1 MQCRKGVAPVGRTR
15 SQQHKNTLMFTIAQ
29 FELRKKLRQ
38 LSTYVYFSLFFAI
51 AYLVVI
57 AAGGA
62 FAGANVV
69 VAGSGGKTLI
79 NSPFV
84 LTVLIGVISYFGMIV
99 MAAIMGQA
107 IYQDF
112 HYQTHTLFFTSP
124 ISKFAYLGGRYLGA
138 FITLA
143 LVFSSIGL
151 GAWVGTLMPFV
162 EHGMFGPN
170 RLLAYLYPYLVI
182 VLPNMLFIGAVFFS
196 LAALARRILPV
207 YAASVIFLIGYMIAG
222 TLTSRVEEKLL
233 AAILDPFGLNALS
246 YVTRYWTVAERNE
259 WLVPFAGA
267 LLWNRLLWLGASG
280 VVLCL
285 ASWRFRFQHGGER
298 LRSARRDDDASSSA
312 TASAYA
318 SALPVPV
325 TAKRDFRALR
335 CLPGSIWLNLKETV
349 KNVYFVVIVLAGV
362 LFMVLAARQLGS
374 IYGTETY
381 PVTASIVEVVGGS
394 FTLFVLI
401 IITFYAGEIVWR
413 ERDANM
419 QQIYDVLPIP
429 NWLPFLSKTVALCLV
444 QVLLMAVVMLT
455 GIAIQASQGYFRFEC
470 DVYVADL
477 FGIKLISFFL
487 LCILAITVQ
496 VVVNHKYLGHF
507 VMVLYY
513 LVNAFMGR
521 FGFEHKLYDYAGT
534 PGYTYSDMNR
544 FGHFLWG
551 VTWFNLYWAASAVLL
566 AMLANLLWAR
576 GTVSSWDE
584 RWKAARS
591 GITGGVSACFA
602 AALLAA
608 VTLGG
613 FIYYNTNVL
622 NRFET
627 RYDAQVMQADYEKTW
642 KKLEKLPQPRI
653 TDVQVAFDLFTE
665 RRDMRAKGTFTLV
678 NKTKEA
684 IPAVYVRVDRD
695 LKTRQ
700 LALGDL
706 EKPSS
711 TDARLGMHTFTL
723 SRPMAP
729 GDSISLKFDLVH
741 ESHGFRNDSSDTE
754 VVYNGTFF
762 NSTLLP
768 HVGYWAQ
775 LELGDDDVRRK
786 HGLAPKPRM
795 ASIDD
800 EGARRNNYIS
810 SDADWITL
818 DAVVSTSPDQI
829 AIVPGYLRKEWTEG
843 GRRYFHYTTEG
854 RILHFF
860 SVLSARYQVRRDTWR
875 GLVAFGKSSS
885 AAGSGETHAGQSDAS
900 AGGSGSV
907 QDVAIEIY
915 YHRGHEYNLDR
926 MIEAVKA
933 SLDYYTKNF
942 GPYQHRQLRI
952 VEFPRYSTFAQSF
965 PNTIPY
971 SEAIG
976 FVARIDPDDPEDVD
990 YPYYVTAHEIAHQWW
1005 AHQVI
1010 GGNVQGST
1018 LMSESLSQYSALMVM
1033 KQKYGAPQMRRFLRY
1048 ELEQYLMGRATERK
1062 KELPLALNEN
1072 QGYIHYNKGSLVMYA
1087 LQDYLGEERVNK
1099 ALARY
1104 VRAVGYQDPPYTISR
1119 EFLGYLREAAPN
1131 DMRYL
1136 IEDMFETITLFDNRA
1151 VSARY
1156 RKLPSGKYEVK
1167 LTISCAKMRADEQ
1180 GREVPRTLDDLLDVG
1195 LLDERDRPLLLE
1207 KHRIRDK
1214 ETTLTLVVDKLPAKA
1229 GVDPLNKLIDRIPG
1243 DNTIRVEAE

>member
-1 MQCRKGVAPVGRTR
+1 
-15 SQQHKNTLMFTIAQ
+15 MFTIAL

-51 AYLVVI
+51 AYLVII

-112 HYQTHTLFFTSP
+112 HFQTHTLFFTSP

-138 FITLA
+138 LVTLA

-151 GAWVGTLMPFV
+151 GAWFGTLMPFL
-162 EHGMFGPN
+162 EAGMFGPN
-170 RLLAYLYPYLVI
+170 RLLAFVQPYLVI
-182 VLPNMLFIGAVFFS
+182 VLPNMVFIGAVFFS

-222 TLTSRVEEKLL
+222 TLTSRVEEKFL
-233 AAILDPFGLNALS
+233 AAIVDPFGLNALS

-259 WLVPFAGA
+259 WLVPFTGA
-267 LLWNRLLWLGASG
+267 LLWNRLLWLGAAA
-280 VVLCL
+280 VILVF

-298 LRSARRDDDASSSA
+298 LRSARRDEDLSPA
-312 TASAYA
+312 A
-318 SALPVPV
+318 SALPVPA
-325 TAKRDFRALR
+325 TENRDFRALR
-335 CLPGSIWLNLKETV
+335 SLPGSIWLNLKETV
-349 KNVYFVVIVLAGV
+349 KNVYFLVIVLAGV

-429 NWLPFLSKTVALCLV
+429 NWLPFLSKTIALGLV
-444 QVLLMAVVMLT
+444 QVLLMAVIMLT
-455 GIAIQASQGYFRFEC
+455 GIAIQASQGYFHFEP
-470 DVYVADL
+470 DVYFADL
-477 FGIKLISFFL
+477 FGIKLVSFWL

-496 VVVNHKYLGHF
+496 VVVNQKYLGHF

-521 FGFEHKLYDYAGT
+521 FGFEHKLYDFAGT
-534 PGYTYSDMNR
+534 PSYTYSDMNR

-551 VTWFNLYWAASAVLL
+551 ITWFNLYWAAWAVLL

-576 GTVSSWDE
+576 GTASSWDE
-584 RWKAARS
+584 RWKSARS
-591 GITGGVSACFA
+591 GLTGGVLACFA
-602 AALLAA
+602 AALIAA
-608 VTLGG
+608 VTVGG

-622 NRFET
+622 NRFEN

-642 KKLEKLPQPRI
+642 KKLEKLPQPRV
-653 TDVQVAFDLFTE
+653 TDVQIAFDLFTE

-695 LKTRQ
+695 LKIRQ

-706 EKPSS
+706 DKPSN
-711 TDARLGMHTFTL
+711 TDERLGMHTFTL

-729 GDSISLKFDLVH
+729 GGSILLKFDLMH
-741 ESHGFRNDSSDTE
+741 ESRGFRNDSSDTE

-768 HVGYWAQ
+768 HIGYWAQ
-775 LELGDDDVRRK
+775 LELGDDDLRRK

-800 EGARRNNYIS
+800 EAARRNNYIS
-810 SDADWITL
+810 SDADWISL

-829 AIVPGYLRKEWTEG
+829 AIVPGYLRKGWTEG

-875 GLVAFGKSSS
+875 GLVAFGKSPG
-885 AAGSGETHAGQSDAS
+885 AGRTGETPAVPSDAG
-900 AGGSGSV
+900 AGSV

-933 SLDYYTKNF
+933 SLNYYTKNF

-976 FVARIDPDDPEDVD
+976 FVARIDPDDPEDID

-1018 LMSESLSQYSALMVM
+1018 VMSETLSQYSSLMVM
-1033 KQKYGAPQMRRFLRY
+1033 KQKYGDRQMRRFLRY
-1048 ELEQYLMGRATERK
+1048 ELERYLMGRATERK

-1087 LQDYLGEERVNK
+1087 LQDYLGEERVNQT
-1099 ALARY
+1099 LARY
-1104 VRAVGYQDPPYTISR
+1104 VRAVGYQDPPYTTSR
-1119 EFLGYLREAAPN
+1119 EFLTTLREATPA
-1131 DMRYL
+1131 DKQYL

-1167 LTISCAKMRADEQ
+1167 LIISCSKMRADEQ
-1180 GREVPRTLDDLLDVG
+1180 GREAARPLDDLLDVG
-1195 LLDERDRPLLLE
+1195 LLDNQDQPLLLE

-1214 ETTLTLVVDKLPAKA
+1214 ETTLTLVADQLPAKA
-1229 GVDPLNKLIDRIPG
+1229 GVDPLNKLIDRSPG
-1243 DNTIRVEAE
+1243 DNTIRVEAD